1 MSRDE
6 GQYATVREKVKIN
19 GLAKEPEKLEIDL

>member
-19 GLAKEPEKLEIDL
+19 GLAKGESSLNGH